1 MQLTVFS
8 GARPNLK
15 CPFSYV
21 NFTPNGEAEFIQKL
35 DIGLLPLSDEEYSRG
50 KSPIKALQYLA
61 CSVPVVGNVYGAT
74 SEILTPL
81 NSIAVHEEE
90 EWGEALIELI
100 TNRARAAFLGQSGR
114 NFVTTHHCN
123 QKIGKQLA
131 KTLLSLNLA

>member
-1 MQLTVFS
+1 M
-8 GARPNLK
+8 
-15 CPFSYV
+15 
-21 NFTPNGEAEFIQKL
+21 
-35 DIGLLPLSDEEYSRG
+35 
-50 KSPIKALQYLA
+50 
-61 CSVPVVGNVYGAT
+61 GNVYGAT